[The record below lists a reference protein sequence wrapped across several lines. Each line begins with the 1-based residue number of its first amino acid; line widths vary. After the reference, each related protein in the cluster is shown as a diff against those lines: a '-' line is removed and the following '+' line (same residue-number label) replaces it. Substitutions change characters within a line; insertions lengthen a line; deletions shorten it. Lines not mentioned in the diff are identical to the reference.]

1 MHCMPSNQRLAVN
14 AVHLYPPRLP
24 CFMSPQRCTL
34 HSLPRVRQM
43 LSSMAS
49 ARGLGGGAG
58 PGSAVR
64 EAVEAAPLLP
74 TPAIQAKLLDGT
86 KYR

>member
-1 MHCMPSNQRLAVN
+1 MTETAVN
-14 AVHLYPPRLP
+14 AVHPCLLLLP
-24 CFMSPQRCTL
+24 CFPSYRSALP
-34 HSLPRVRQM
+34 SLPRVPQM
-43 LSSMAS
+43 LGSMAT

-58 PGSAVR
+58 PGSALR

-86 KYR
+86 KYK